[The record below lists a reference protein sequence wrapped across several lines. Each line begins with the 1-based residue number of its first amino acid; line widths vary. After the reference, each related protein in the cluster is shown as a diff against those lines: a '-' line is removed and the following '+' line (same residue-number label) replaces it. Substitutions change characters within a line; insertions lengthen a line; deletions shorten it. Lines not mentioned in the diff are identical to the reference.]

1 MWWWILPYEMEN
13 ESKNEIRF
21 LFIFQNVQN
30 LFWFH
35 YKKLFWKL
43 EDHIWW
49 NTFSSFETNLKNK
62 CNPKSVAFNMKDE
75 KTQKAAR
82 TFFSPQILLTVCFPL
97 RELASSM
104 ISSCTRLAVWI
115 ISAIKAMARWL
126 ACTFLVNRKQC
137 FLTEMPPN
145 NLLSNHLVKSGHW
158 I

>member
-1 MWWWILPYEMEN
+1 MVLSTIKHLYIDESYIQETILKARRPHLM
-13 ESKNEIRF
+13 KHI
-21 LFIFQNVQN
+21 FI
-30 LFWFH
+30 
-35 YKKLFWKL
+35 
-43 EDHIWW
+43 IWDK
-49 NTFSSFETNLKNK
+49 SENK